1 MWSGGRPVLSQHVI
15 KRGDVDR
22 IASYY
27 GDSEDDYYA
36 KEGASQEWQGKG
48 AEALGLTGAVDS
60 KTFRKLLAGEIG
72 PGERARTSTRLD
84 SDQRLGIDLTFSAPK
99 SVALQALVGGD
110 VDLIKAH
117 DEAVRRTLEKI
128 EALAQAKTKT
138 KGQTTVETTGNLI
151 IAKFRHETTREK
163 EPLLH
168 THAVALNLTQRAD
181 GKWRALKNDDIVAA
195 VKVMGAGYRAE
206 LADIL
211 QKQGRALRFGR
222 DGTFELAHITREQI
236 EASSTRGRQIENRL
250 AEKGLTRET
259 ATSEQKQVATMETRS
274 SKEKNVDRQ
283 KLHIEWKDQAR
294 RNGIDFERGRAGS
307 AKGDNHTTQL
317 EQGDREASDAT
328 ARAAVRYAVKHHS
341 EREAVIGRDDLR
353 TTAVRHGVGYV
364 NLERIDAEI
373 ARQVKE
379 GRIVAGAQEYR
390 SSTELNGPRMT
401 QAALVAQRVL
411 AGAEPSAA
419 AKEVRQEIRR
429 GNFIATE
436 QRYTTPTAIER
447 ERSILSME
455 KEGRGKL
462 RPILTEKVAGELFA
476 RAPLNDGQRQ
486 AATLMLSTS
495 NRVVGVQG
503 YAGTGKSH
511 MLDTA
516 KERIEEAGFN
526 VRVLAPYGNQVK
538 ALRELNVEAN
548 TLASFLKAKEK
559 GLTAKTV
566 LVVDEAGT
574 VPARQMQQLLQL
586 AEKAGARV
594 VMMGDT
600 AQTKAIEAGKPFD
613 QLQVAGMATARM
625 AEIMR
630 QKDPLLKEAVEL
642 AAEGKSRA
650 SVHKIS
656 DVRTIENDHERHKAI
671 ATEYTSLPA
680 EDRAKTI
687 IVTGINLARR
697 EINRNVRE
705 QLSLEGTGQYH
716 EALVR
721 RDTTQA
727 ERGFAKNYDV
737 GDTIQPERDYP
748 KLGLKAGELYKVVD
762 NEKRG
767 NVLSVRGEDG
777 IDRDFSPA
785 KAKQLSVYETTRLEF
800 APGDIVRATRQDAGR
815 DLANGERY
823 TVSKADA
830 ASVTIT
836 DGKRD
841 IVFPTTRPIHI
852 DHAYATTVHSSQ
864 GLTEDRVLIDA
875 KTTSKTTAQD
885 VYYVAIS
892 RARYIATVFTEN
904 AGKLPAAVARISTK
918 TAALDLGR
926 ARTRDEGKAS
936 PGVAEKGRENQ
947 GRDRAREAQRQP
959 TEKAAER
966 DHERDR

>member
-1 MWSGGRPVLSQHVI
+1 MLSQHII

-36 KEGASQEWQGKG
+36 KEGESQEWQGKG

-60 KTFRKLLAGEIG
+60 KTFRALLAGEIQ
-72 PGERARTSTRLD
+72 PGEKARTSTRLD
-84 SDQRLGIDLTFSAPK
+84 SNQRLGIDLTFSAPK

-110 VDLIKAH
+110 VALIKAH

-128 EALAQAKTKT
+128 EALAQAKTKI
-138 KGQTTVETTGNLI
+138 KGQTHVETTGNLI

-195 VKVMGAGYRAE
+195 VKVMGSAYRAE

-211 QKQGRALRFGR
+211 QKEGRALRFGR
-222 DGTFELAHITREQI
+222 DGTFELAHITRDQI
-236 EASSTRGRQIENRL
+236 EKSSTRGQQIESRL
-250 AEKGLTRET
+250 ADKGLTRET
-259 ATSEQKQVATMETRS
+259 ASTSQKQVAALETRAG
-274 SKEKNVDRQ
+274 KEKNVDRA
-283 KLHIEWKDQAR
+283 KLHAEWQDHAKSI
-294 RNGIDFERGRAGS
+294 GIDFDRGRAGT
-307 AKGDNHTTQL
+307 AKGDDHSAQR
-317 EQGDREASDAT
+317 EHGDRDASDAA
-328 ARAAVRYAVKHHS
+328 ARAAVRYAVKHLG
-341 EREAVIGRDDLR
+341 EREAVMGREDLR
-353 TTAVRHGVGYV
+353 NTAVRHGVGTV
-364 NLERIDAEI
+364 TLVRIDAEI
-373 ARQVKE
+373 ERQVKE

-390 SSTELNGPRMT
+390 SAEDLNGPRMT
-401 QAALVAQRVL
+401 KAALVQQRVIS
-411 AGAEPSAA
+411 GADPREA
-419 AKEVRQEIRR
+419 AKAVAIEVKQ
-429 GNFIATE
+429 GKYVPSE
-436 QRYTTPTAIER
+436 QRYTTTTAIER
-447 ERSILSME
+447 ERAILSIE
-455 KEGRGKL
+455 RQGRDKL
-462 RPILTEKVAGELFA
+462 LPIMDAKAAAEHFA
-476 RAPLNDGQRQ
+476 RVPLNDGQRQ
-486 AATLMLSTS
+486 AATLMLTTT

-516 KERIEEAGFN
+516 KERIEEAGFG
-526 VRVLAPYGNQVK
+526 VRVLAPYGSQVK

-559 GLTAKTV
+559 GLTDKTV

-594 VMMGDT
+594 VMMGDV

-613 QLQVAGMATARM
+613 QLQAAGMATARM
-625 AEIMR
+625 TEIMR
-630 QKDPLLKEAVEL
+630 QKDAVLKEAVEL
-642 AAEGKSRA
+642 AAEGKSQ
-650 SVHKIS
+650 SSIQKIS
-656 DVRTIENDHERHKAI
+656 DVRTIENDHERHKSI

-687 IVTGINLARR
+687 IVTGINEARR

-705 QLSLEGTGQYH
+705 QLTLEGNGDFHT
-716 EALVR
+716 ALTR

-737 GDTIQPERDYP
+737 GDSVQPEKDYP
-748 KLGLKAGELYKVVD
+748 KLGLKAGELYTVLD
-762 NEKRG
+762 NQKAG
-767 NVLSVRGEDG
+767 NVLTVRGEDG
-777 IDRDFSPA
+777 TERDFSPA

-800 APGDIVRATRQDAGR
+800 SPGDLVRVTRNDAGR

-823 TVSKADA
+823 TVTGTDRD
-830 ASVTIT
+830 SVTIT
-836 DGKRD
+836 NGKRE
-841 IVFPTTRPIHI
+841 IELPAHRPIHL

-875 KTTSKTTAQD
+875 KTTSRTTAQD

-892 RARYIATVFTEN
+892 RARHVATIFTEN
-904 AGKLPAAVARISTK
+904 AAKLPGAVARISEK

-926 ARTRDEGKAS
+926 LLSRHKD
-936 PGVAEKGRENQ
+936 KGGPNRVEPAK
-947 GRDRAREAQRQP
+947 GDHTRDRAHEPQRRP

-966 DHERDR
+966 EHERG